1 MNLEAQIQKDLMAAM
16 KAKDEAR
23 LRTVRAIKGAILLHK
38 TSGGASELDADGEIK
53 LLQKL
58 VKTRRDSLTIFEQN
72 NREDLAAVERQELEI
87 LETYLPKQLSES
99 EIEAIVQ
106 AVIVQI
112 GASSMKDMGKVMGAA
127 NKEVA
132 GRAEGAAVSSVVKR
146 LLS

>member
-1 MNLEAQIQKDLMAAM
+1 MNLEAQIQKDLMEAM

-38 TSGGASELDADGEIK
+38 TSGEATALDANGEIK

-58 VKTRRDSLTIFEQN
+58 VKTRRDSLAIYEQN
-72 NREDLAAVERQELEI
+72 NREDLAVVERQELEI